1 MESLWYSTKHK
12 AQVLMILINIGSM
25 RLKGLYFLFS
35 YAEANVELLLIGNK
49 CDLNEQEQVD
59 NQKAKVC
66 TDLL

>member
-1 MESLWYSTKHK
+1 
-12 AQVLMILINIGSM
+12 MILINIGSM